1 MHSQITTIVTI
12 FITTGVL
19 NLYLS
24 LHVLIK
30 RHHYTKI
37 IYLFMVYTALIAVY
51 CFSAGFGLLATSL
64 VGVKVWTFFQYLGIA
79 VTPPLGLLLVLQYLG
94 YSVTKKVFVALL
106 TIPSVTLFMV
116 ATNDL
121 HHLHYKIFEFDAV
134 LGKPY
139 IYQEIGLWYSVHGAF
154 IFASMLVAFFL
165 LLFRWRETDKVYR
178 PQLFAL
184 MGSQLLPMTMAFI
197 YSLGLTPRGFDPVPA
212 VLVISS
218 SLFLWAIRSS
228 SLFRNMPVAKDRI
241 FNSIND
247 GVVVLD
253 NQHRLIEYNQACIQM
268 FPELKKSML
277 GMRYQDIWDIL
288 ISIPMPYTLDA
299 VGTSQEVWLPETG
312 RTYQVRLSALQQP
325 NYQNGLVIIFNDITE
340 LKDLQ
345 LKLEHLAYFDELTQI
360 YNRRAF
366 FDKCMQLYAEA
377 KEQNTPFTVMLMDID
392 FFKKV
397 NDTYGHAVGDQVLAH
412 VAQVCKSQLT
422 DKELFARYGGE
433 EFILALP
440 NYSVVEAEKLAN
452 QIRQAVENTPLT
464 VENTVVVTTISGGL
478 AEATTDLEVTLS
490 QLLNAADKA
499 LYKAKSKGRNCVYR
513 EQGIEN
519 EQ

>member
-12 FITTGVL
+12 FITAGVL

-51 CFSAGFGLLATSL
+51 CFAAGFGLLATSL
-64 VGVKVWTFFQYLGIA
+64 EEVKIWTFFQYIGIA
-79 VTPPLGLLLVLQYLG
+79 TTPPLGLLLIAQYLG
-94 YSVTKKVFVALL
+94 FHITKKTFLVMLA
-106 TIPSVTLFMV
+106 IPMITLVMV

-121 HHLHYKIFEFDAV
+121 HHFHYKIFEFDAV

-139 IYQEIGLWYSVHGAF
+139 IYQEIGLWYSIHGAF
-154 IFASMLVAFFL
+154 TFGSMLVAFFL
-165 LLFRWRETDKVYR
+165 LLFHWKETDKIYR
-178 PQLFAL
+178 PQLIAL
-184 MGSQLLPMTMAFI
+184 MGSQFIPMTMALI

-218 SLFLWAIRSS
+218 ALFLWAIRSS

-247 GVVVLD
+247 GVIVLD
-253 NQHRLIEYNQACIQM
+253 SQHRLIEFNQACSQM
-268 FPELKKSML
+268 FPKLKRSML
-277 GMRYQDIWDIL
+277 GMRYQDAWDL
-288 ISIPMPYTLDA
+288 LMETPMPYTLTA
-299 VGTSQEVWLPETG
+299 TATSQEVWLAETG
-312 RTYQVRLSALQQP
+312 RTYQVRLSALQQS
-325 NYQNGLVIIFNDITE
+325 NHQDGLVLIFNDITE

-345 LKLEHLAYFDELTQI
+345 LKLERLAYYDELTQI

-366 FDKCMQLYAEA
+366 FDQCMHLYIEA
-377 KEQNTPFTVMLMDID
+377 KEQNSHLTVMLMDID
-392 FFKKV
+392 YFKKV
-397 NDTYGHAVGDQVLAH
+397 NDTYGHAVGDLVLTH

-422 DKELFARYGGE
+422 DKALFARYGGE
-433 EFILALP
+433 EFVLALP
-440 NYSVVEAEKLAN
+440 NTSIAEAETLAN
-452 QIRQAVENTPLT
+452 QICQAVAGTPL
-464 VENTVVVTTISGGL
+464 VADGLVVATTISVGL
-478 AEATTDLEVTLS
+478 AEITIEEEGTLY

-499 LYKAKSKGRNCVYR
+499 LYNAKRNGRNCVYR
-513 EQGIEN
+513 AILK
-519 EQ
+519 